1 MKKYIF
7 YTLVFVISTKA
18 LTAQQVFWSRDS
30 SALVSSLTDSVNKVI
45 QRFENQILK
54 FETQDSI
61 QPANTKDLVLFVGS
75 SSIRI
80 WQNLK
85 QDFENINVLNRGFG
99 GATFVELNYYF
110 HRIVSKYNPTKIV
123 LYCGEN
129 DMTLSYSLPED
140 VLRSFITFDALC
152 KRFLP
157 HAKIYYVS
165 IKPSPRSWYYW
176 PKIQEANE
184 YVANYI
190 KLDKTRLEYIEIK
203 TTLLDEN
210 NVVRKDL
217 FLKDGIH
224 MKQDVYPAWAKII
237 QKATAK

>member
-1 MKKYIF
+1 MKKLFFIYAF
-7 YTLVFVISTKA
+7 ISLSIA
-18 LTAQQVFWSRDS
+18 NAQQPFWTRDS
-30 SALVSSLTDSVNKVI
+30 AVVVSTLTDSVSKVLN
-45 QRFENQILK
+45 RFESQIIK
-54 FETQDSI
+54 FEKEDSI
-61 QPANTKDLVLFVGS
+61 QVLNQKDLVLFVGS
-75 SSIRI
+75 SSFRI
-80 WQNLK
+80 WKNIK
-85 QDFENINVLNRGFG
+85 QDFDGLNVLNRGFG

-110 HRIVSKYNPTKIV
+110 HRIVRKYNPKKIV
-123 LYCGEN
+123 VYCGEN

-152 KRFLP
+152 KVFLP
-157 HAKIYYVS
+157 ETKIYFVS

-176 PKIQEANE
+176 PKIQTANV
-184 YVANYI
+184 YVEEYI
-190 KLDKTRLEYIEIK
+190 KIHKERLEYIEIK

-237 QKATAK
+237 RKKLAN